1 MNDFEVKELHEQVQ
15 DMNRRLEGIESLM
28 ADLLELFID
37 ELEVEE

>member
-28 ADLLELFID
+28 ADLLEIFID
-37 ELEVEE
+37 ELLEE